1 MYMILRWLI
10 NALGLLA
17 IGYFVPGI
25 TVENFYAAM
34 VLVVVIGLV
43 NAVIGMV
50 LKIITFPINI
60 ITLGISNLIINALI
74 FWWVSTFIQGFEI
87 AHWWSAVLGA
97 TLYTVISIFSG
108 WLYKES
114 YMH

>member
-25 TVENFYAAM
+25 SVDSFYPAM
-34 VLVVVIGLV
+34 ILVIAIGLINSV
-43 NAVIGMV
+43 VGMV
-50 LKIITFPINI
+50 LKIITWPVNI
-60 ITLGISNLIINALI
+60 ITLGVSNLVINAIL
-74 FWWVSTFIQGFEI
+74 FYVVSTFMQGLEIQT
-87 AHWWSAVLGA
+87 WWAAVIGA
-97 TLYTVISIFSG
+97 VAYTIITIFSN

>member
-25 TVENFYAAM
+25 EVNGLYHAM
-34 VLVVVIGLV
+34 ILVIAIGLINSV
-43 NAVIGMV
+43 VGMV
-50 LKIITFPINI
+50 LKIITWPVNI
-60 ITLGISNLIINALI
+60 ITLGVSNLVINAILLYL
-74 FWWVSTFIQGFEI
+74 VSTFIQGFEI
-87 AHWWSAVLGA
+87 QTWWAAVIGA
-97 TLYTVISIFSG
+97 VAYTIITIFSN

-114 YMH
+114 YLH